1 MPPEHPDSQDLARKL
16 ADLEARDKFLRQQM
30 PKAQAY
36 IGSCQDMC
44 PEKERYKRLLF
55 SSGVSIFEPNEL
67 TMVKEY
73 RRAGAD
79 QEEPLPHDLRT
90 IQALEK
96 TMTHLVFNIM
106 NDSRS
111 RTSELALIWYDFLWD
126 RLRAIRKDITQQSI
140 CDKAAIRLV
149 ECCTRFHVHSC
160 YAMNRVRDFDVDMN
174 KRNLNDCLQMLRQMY
189 NDLKN
194 TGVNCAE
201 ELEFQ
206 KYDILLHLDEDPLS
220 INITMK
226 TSEHRSDMKF
236 ATQVFIAYVNND
248 YFTFFKLLKQA
259 DYMESCILSLYVNK
273 MRLIGMKIIISA
285 CTSKQVGWYPV
296 SSIIDTLGFDSFD
309 DLREFANSLEIDM
322 QKRDSKYYLLLK
334 KDLIPLIRDISLH
347 PLRSKILVEDKMF
360 GRSAG
365 EIVYESL
372 VAESSPESY
381 ESPGYEPMKYTD
393 EPVMTTQT
401 ICRAP
406 ILSSSSDDEQSEDLD
421 TPEEPNPRPKIQIQ
435 VDMRPKPPSPVVEP
449 LIELPPESPVMAE
462 PLEEI
467 RKRVA
472 DTMPAGRFKRFRY
485 QLKLNPPPE
494 STDIN
499 HHNSENIRPSPINKF
514 EMGHLEES
522 IMDERR
528 ANENFFKLFQSF
540 ERII

>member
-1 MPPEHPDSQDLARKL
+1 MSPEPPNAQDLAKKL
-16 ADLEARDKFLRQQM
+16 ADLEARDKILRQQM
-30 PKAQAY
+30 PKAQSY

-55 SSGVSIFEPNEL
+55 SSGVSIFEPDEL

-90 IQALEK
+90 IGALEK
-96 TMTHLVFNIM
+96 TMDHLVFNIM

-111 RTSELALIWYDFLWD
+111 TTSELALIWYDFLWD

-140 CDKAAIRLV
+140 CDKTAIRLV

-189 NDLKN
+189 NDLKD
-194 TGVNCAE
+194 TGITCAR

-206 KYDILLHLDEDPLS
+206 KYDILLHLDEDPSS

-226 TSEHRSDMKF
+226 TSKHRNNMKF
-236 ATQVFIAYVNND
+236 ATQIFIAYVNND

-273 MRLIGMKIIISA
+273 MRLIGMKIIIAA
-285 CTSKQVGWYPV
+285 CTSKQVAWYPV
-296 SSIIDTLGFDSFD
+296 NSIIDTLGFDDLD
-309 DLREFANSLEIDM
+309 DLREFAASLEIDI
-322 QKRDSKYYLLLK
+322 QERDLKYYLLLK
-334 KDLIPLIRDISLH
+334 KSFIPLIRDASIQ
-347 PLRSKILVEDKMF
+347 PLRSKVLVENKMA
-360 GRSAG
+360 GRTAG
-365 EIVYESL
+365 ELVYESL
-372 VAESSPESY
+372 IMESNSEISESLI
-381 ESPGYEPMKYTD
+381 D
-393 EPVMTTQT
+393 EPIKCQEEPPPIVMRTVCGSPNTVST
-401 ICRAP
+401 
-406 ILSSSSDDEQSEDLD
+406 SEDEQSDDLD
-421 TPEEPNPRPKIQIQ
+421 TPEVPKQ
-435 VDMRPKPPSPVVEP
+435 VDVMLKPASPIVEP
-449 LIELPPESPVMAE
+449 LSEIPPDSPDLVE
-462 PLEEI
+462 KPDEI

-485 QLKLNPPPE
+485 QLKLKLPPE
-494 STDIN
+494 GNNIN
-499 HHNSENIRPSPINKF
+499 HHNSENIKPTPCERYEI
-514 EMGHLEES
+514 GHLEDS